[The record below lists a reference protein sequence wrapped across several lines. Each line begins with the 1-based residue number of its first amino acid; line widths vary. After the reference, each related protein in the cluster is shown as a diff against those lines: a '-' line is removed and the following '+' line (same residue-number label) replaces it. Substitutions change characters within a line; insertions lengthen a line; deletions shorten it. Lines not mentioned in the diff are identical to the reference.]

1 MLASDLYAVS
11 RTTSLQVNDVKCIH
25 HLKFGSSWLMR
36 PALHVAKVVHMQH
49 HLQQLLA
56 WKHRGCSKARKIINT
71 LQHPI
76 KSFASSSIS
85 KRQVFFG
92 TWCGCVESWSKWQY
106 PATCVPAPRL
116 HEQLET
122 LVDASKRLSASQLT
136 IFGGNSS
143 DSYPFWL
150 DIFCIFS
157 NLRLHFYHPCRLPIK
172 ASKII

>member
-1 MLASDLYAVS
+1 MYTSSQVWQLMTHEASAACRKSSSYATPSSTTPCLKTS
-11 RTTSLQVNDVKCIH
+11 RLFESKEDHKYPPTSHQI
-25 HLKFGSSWLMR
+25 FR
-36 PALHVAKVVHMQH
+36 I
-49 HLQQLLA
+49 
-56 WKHRGCSKARKIINT
+56 IIN
-71 LQHPI
+71 I
-76 KSFASSSIS
+76 KATGFFWHMMWLCRVMIQMTVSSDMC
-85 KRQVFFG
+85 
-92 TWCGCVESWSKWQY
+92 T
-106 PATCVPAPRL
+106 RL